1 MFDGDEV
8 LVLNVYITNDGQEG
22 YILVG
27 GNNVKIQIYSIRTGL
42 LL

>member
-8 LVLNVYITNDGQEG
+8 LVLNIYQEPTGQEG

-27 GNNVKIQIYSIRTGL
+27 GNNVKI
-42 LL
+42 